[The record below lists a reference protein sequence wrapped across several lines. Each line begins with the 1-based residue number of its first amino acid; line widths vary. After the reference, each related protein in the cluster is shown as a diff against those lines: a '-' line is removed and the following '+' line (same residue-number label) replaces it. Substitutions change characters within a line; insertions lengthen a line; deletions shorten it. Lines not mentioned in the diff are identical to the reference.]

1 MLDALQTAQHGV
13 VQGRIAARLETG
25 RSLRQQA
32 GAIGKV
38 LQERELVIKPKKKNL
53 IAGFNRLRKTP
64 QGKDGPAPFAVHAF
78 THVNQETQ
86 TDRLLLAGIK
96 IGNELRLA
104 PFVDNKILGSQTVD
118 ILTVLIS
125 HRDSEELGGSWSP
138 FLEMRRRN
146 TLLTRKGLRLSDR
159 WQFQDL
165 GPGGGMALRGR
176 GPGSLLRRWPRSLPP
191 VTLQPACLI
200 VCVLRGRERRSKQE
214 MGEEETEKYARM
226 FACALPHV
234 DFPYGFP
241 RLPYISPQYE
251 PHAH

>member
-53 IAGFNRLRKTP
+53 IAGFNRLSKTP

-104 PFVDNKILGSQTVD
+104 PFVDDKILGSQTVN

-125 HRDSEELGGSWSP
+125 HRDSKELDWSWSP
-138 FLEMRRRN
+138 
-146 TLLTRKGLRLSDR
+146 LL
-159 WQFQDL
+159 
-165 GPGGGMALRGR
+165 
-176 GPGSLLRRWPRSLPP
+176 
-191 VTLQPACLI
+191 
-200 VCVLRGRERRSKQE
+200 
-214 MGEEETEKYARM
+214 
-226 FACALPHV
+226 
-234 DFPYGFP
+234 
-241 RLPYISPQYE
+241 
-251 PHAH
+251 